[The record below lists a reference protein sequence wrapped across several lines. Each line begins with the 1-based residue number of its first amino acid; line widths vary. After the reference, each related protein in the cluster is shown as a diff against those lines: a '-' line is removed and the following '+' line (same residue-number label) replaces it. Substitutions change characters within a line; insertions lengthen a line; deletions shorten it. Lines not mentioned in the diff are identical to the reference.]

1 MVLGKNFE
9 SCFFIYLETFL
20 FLGKGD
26 AAFMKKHLAAVVT
39 IFALC
44 LSLPGCVAEE
54 AAEVIQEPALTEA
67 VPAEQNLVR
76 SKTAVGNSFDEYIES
91 EPFTSYSYDFT
102 VYDSNYMITAAP
114 DETREGLTLTVE
126 DNTFGFSTF
135 HVAPP
140 VSYSVALPYSQE
152 YASQVCTV
160 IKSSDEWNNYP
171 DLLKIDFYLSNFEDE
186 SLPYTV
192 SRLYSILNNQLV
204 EVEVYDTTG
213 EFGKVTE
220 SAAKAFYGDM
230 NGEAV
235 SDEASVD
242 TSEVNLKDYFE
253 RMDYIPESYLYQTE
267 PLKFMPEPTIGED
280 TASGRLSAVVVTYTL
295 NPDDMTMR
303 RSFESVSMDN
313 VYFGYAAHAVA
324 GDIYQYFIATSLNV
338 TDYENY
344 IEIPVEGEDQSRYF
358 FKVDD
363 PRFHTV
369 QELRDYV
376 SGYFSEELV
385 DYMFA
390 NAPQKYRDIDGE
402 LYTILGDGGYNETLG
417 KLTITDFV
425 WQDNTITYH
434 TKQEKF
440 NENHEMSYIDG
451 GDFVIEIKDDG
462 SFIVTKY
469 RYPSL

>member
-1 MVLGKNFE
+1 
-9 SCFFIYLETFL
+9 
-20 FLGKGD
+20 
-26 AAFMKKHLAAVVT
+26 MKKYPVFIGTMLAVC
-39 IFALC
+39 IS
-44 LSLPGCVAEE
+44 LSGCTVED
-54 AAEVIQEPALTEA
+54 AAEVIEDTSVTEA
-67 VPAEQNLVR
+67 VPAQQNLVR
-76 SKTAVGNSFDEYIES
+76 SKTAVGNSFDEYVES
-91 EPFTSYSYDFT
+91 EPFTSYSYDFK

-140 VSYSVALPYSQE
+140 ANYSVALPYSQE

-160 IKSSDEWNNYP
+160 IKSSDDIATYP

-186 SLPYTV
+186 TLPYTV

-213 EFGKVTE
+213 FLLKPEENEEITAVEAEVVPLTDEEIAGIE
-220 SAAKAFYGDM
+220 AAPI
-230 NGEAV
+230 EE
-235 SDEASVD
+235 DE
-242 TSEVNLKDYFE
+242 YFE
-253 RMDYIPESYLYQTE
+253 RLDYIPESYLYQSE
-267 PLKFMPEPTIGED
+267 PLKFMPDPEVYED
-280 TASGRLSAVVVTYTL
+280 GTGRLRANVVTYTL

-303 RSFESVSMDN
+303 RAYEPVSDDSV
-313 VYFGYAAHAVA
+313 YYGYMAHAVA
-324 GDIYQYFIATSLNV
+324 GNIYQYFIATSLNV
-338 TDYENY
+338 ADYENY
-344 IEIPVEGEDQSRYF
+344 IEIPVEGEEQSRYF

-363 PRFHTV
+363 PRFGTV

-376 SGYFSEELV
+376 SGYFSAEMV

-390 NAPQKYRDIDGE
+390 NAPQLYRDIDGE

-425 WQDNTITYH
+425 RQDNVITYH

-451 GDFVIEIKDDG
+451 GDFVIELQDDG
-462 SFIVTKY
+462 TFIVTKY

>member
-1 MVLGKNFE
+1 
-9 SCFFIYLETFL
+9 
-20 FLGKGD
+20 
-26 AAFMKKHLAAVVT
+26 MKKYLAAVGT
-39 IFALC
+39 IIAVC
-44 LSLPGCVAEE
+44 VSLSGCVAEE
-54 AAEVIQEPALTEA
+54 AAEVIQETVVTEA

-91 EPFTSYSYDFT
+91 EPFTSYSYDFK

-114 DETREGLTLTVE
+114 DETMEGLTLTVE

-140 VSYSVALPYSQE
+140 VNYSVALPYSQE

-160 IKSSDEWNNYP
+160 IKSSDDTAAYP
-171 DLLKIDFYLSNFEDE
+171 DLLKIDFYLSNFENE

-213 EFGKVTE
+213 EFVEAETSAEMDFVIEPTEEPVSEEEMKSSVEMDVTE
-220 SAAKAFYGDM
+220 
-230 NGEAV
+230 
-235 SDEASVD
+235 
-242 TSEVNLKDYFE
+242 YFE
-253 RMDYIPESYLYQTE
+253 RLNYIPESYLYQTE
-267 PLKFMPEPTIGED
+267 PLKFMPEPTIAESVN
-280 TASGRLSAVVVTYTL
+280 TGRLSANVVTYTL

-303 RSFESVSMDN
+303 RAYEPISTEN
-313 VYFGYAAHAVA
+313 VYFGYMAHAVA
-324 GDIYQYFIATSLNV
+324 GSIYQYFIATSLNV

-344 IEIPVEGEDQSRYF
+344 VEIPVSGSDYNQYF

-385 DYMFA
+385 DYMFI

-402 LYTILGDGGYNETLG
+402 LYTILGDGGFDDTLG

-425 WQDNTITYH
+425 RQDNIITYH
-434 TKQEKF
+434 TKQEKY

-451 GDFVIEIKDDG
+451 GDFVIELREDG

-469 RYPSL
+469 RYPMYS

>member
-1 MVLGKNFE
+1 
-9 SCFFIYLETFL
+9 
-20 FLGKGD
+20 
-26 AAFMKKHLAAVVT
+26 MKKYLAVIGTMLTV
-39 IFALC
+39 C
-44 LSLPGCVAEE
+44 LSLSGCVAEE
-54 AAEVIQEPALTEA
+54 AAEVIEETTAVEA

-76 SKTAVGNSFDEYIES
+76 SKTAVGNSFDEYVES
-91 EPFTSYSYDFT
+91 EPFTSYSYDFK

-135 HVAPP
+135 HVDPP
-140 VSYSVALPYSQE
+140 VNYSVALPYSQE
-152 YASQVCTV
+152 YANEVCTV
-160 IKSSDEWNNYP
+160 IKSSDDANTYP

-213 EFGKVTE
+213 YLNAAADETE
-220 SAAKAFYGDM
+220 TAIEAEEVPLTDEELAGMEAAPM
-230 NGEAV
+230 E
-235 SDEASVD
+235 E
-242 TSEVNLKDYFE
+242 EEYFE
-253 RMDYIPESYLYQTE
+253 RLDYIPESYLYQTE
-267 PLKFMPEPTIGED
+267 PLKFMPAPEVYDDGT
-280 TASGRLSAVVVTYTL
+280 GRLSARVVTYTL

-303 RSFESVSMDN
+303 RIYETVSTDS
-313 VYFGYAAHAVA
+313 VYFGYMAHAVA
-324 GDIYQYFIATSLNV
+324 GNIYQYFIATSLNV
-338 TDYENY
+338 ADYENY
-344 IEIPVEGEDQSRYF
+344 IEIPIEGEEQSRYF

-376 SGYFSEELV
+376 SGYFSEELT

-390 NAPQKYRDIDGE
+390 KAPQQYRDIDGE
-402 LYTILGDGGYNETLG
+402 LYTILGDGGVNETLG

-425 WQDNTITYH
+425 RQDNVITYH

-451 GDFVIEIKDDG
+451 GDFVIELREDG
-462 SFIVTKY
+462 TFIVTKY

>member
-1 MVLGKNFE
+1 
-9 SCFFIYLETFL
+9 
-20 FLGKGD
+20 
-26 AAFMKKHLAAVVT
+26 MKKYLAAVGT
-39 IFALC
+39 IIAVC
-44 LSLPGCVAEE
+44 VSLSGCVAEE
-54 AAEVIQEPALTEA
+54 AAEVIQETVVTEA

-91 EPFTSYSYDFT
+91 EPFTSYSYDFK

-114 DETREGLTLTVE
+114 DETMEGLTLTVE

-140 VSYSVALPYSQE
+140 VNYSVALPYSQE

-160 IKSSDEWNNYP
+160 IKSSDDTAAYP
-171 DLLKIDFYLSNFEDE
+171 DLLKIDFYLSNFENE

-213 EFGKVTE
+213 EVVEAETSAEMDFVIEPTEEPVSEEEMKSSVEMDVTE
-220 SAAKAFYGDM
+220 
-230 NGEAV
+230 
-235 SDEASVD
+235 
-242 TSEVNLKDYFE
+242 YFE
-253 RMDYIPESYLYQTE
+253 RLNYIPESYLYQTE
-267 PLKFMPEPTIGED
+267 PLKFMPEPTIAESVN
-280 TASGRLSAVVVTYTL
+280 TGRLSANVVTYTL

-303 RSFESVSMDN
+303 RAYEPISTEN
-313 VYFGYAAHAVA
+313 VYFGYMAHAVA
-324 GDIYQYFIATSLNV
+324 GSIYQYFIATSLNV

-344 IEIPVEGEDQSRYF
+344 VEIPVSGSDYNQYF

-385 DYMFA
+385 DYMFI

-402 LYTILGDGGYNETLG
+402 LYTILGDGGFDDTLG

-425 WQDNTITYH
+425 RQDNIITYH
-434 TKQEKF
+434 TKQDKY
-440 NENHEMSYIDG
+440 NENHDMSYIDG
-451 GDFVIEIKDDG
+451 GDFVIELREDG

-469 RYPSL
+469 RYPMYS

>member
-1 MVLGKNFE
+1 MVLGKKFE
-9 SCFFIYLETFL
+9 LCFCIYLEAFL

-26 AAFMKKHLAAVVT
+26 AAFMKKCLAAVGMIISVCV
-39 IFALC
+39 L
-44 LSLPGCVAEE
+44 LSGCVAEGP
-54 AAEVIQEPALTEA
+54 AEVIHETSAEA

-76 SKTAVGNSFDEYIES
+76 SKTVVGNSFDEYIES
-91 EPFTSYSYDFT
+91 EPFTSYTYDFT

-114 DETREGLTLTVE
+114 DETMEGLTLTVE

-140 VSYSVALPYSQE
+140 ANYSVALPYSQE

-160 IKSSDEWNNYP
+160 IKNSDDTSTYP
-171 DLLKIDFYLSNFEDE
+171 DLLKIDFYLSNFEED

-192 SRLYSILNNQLV
+192 SRLYSILGNQLV
-204 EVEVYDTTG
+204 EVEIYDTTG
-213 EFGKVTE
+213 LFDKVT
-220 SAAKAFYGDM
+220 AAPI
-230 NGEAV
+230 EAEGAKLA
-235 SDEASVD
+235 DEETASSFTAD
-242 TSEVNLKDYFE
+242 AEEYFE
-253 RMDYIPESYLYQTE
+253 KLDYIPESYLYQTE
-267 PLKFMPEPTIGED
+267 PLKFMPEPTIAINDETGQ
-280 TASGRLSAVVVTYTL
+280 LSAEVVTYTL

-303 RSFESVSMDN
+303 RAVEPAAAGT
-313 VYFGYAAHAVA
+313 VYFGYTAHAVA
-324 GDIYQYFIATSLNV
+324 GYIYQYFIATSLNV

-344 IEIPVEGEDQSRYF
+344 IEIPVEGEEQSRYF

-402 LYTILGDGGYNETLG
+402 LYTVLGDGGYNETLG

-425 WQDNTITYH
+425 RQDNTITYH

-451 GDFVIEIKDDG
+451 GDFVIEVRDDG

>member
-1 MVLGKNFE
+1 
-9 SCFFIYLETFL
+9 
-20 FLGKGD
+20 
-26 AAFMKKHLAAVVT
+26 MKKHLAAVMT
-39 IFALC
+39 IIAMCVPLW
-44 LSLPGCVAEE
+44 GCAAEE
-54 AAEVIQEPALTEA
+54 AAEVIQETSVEA

-76 SKTAVGNSFDEYIES
+76 SKTGVGNSFDEYIES

-114 DETREGLTLTVE
+114 DETTEGLTLTVE

-140 VSYSVALPYSQE
+140 VNYSVALPYSQE

-160 IKSSDEWNNYP
+160 IKSSDDTNTYP
-171 DLLKIDFYLSNFEDE
+171 DLLKIDFYLSNFEED

-192 SRLYSILNNQLV
+192 SRLYSILGNQLV

-213 EFGKVTE
+213 AFNETAE
-220 SAAKAFYGDM
+220 TAKLA
-230 NGEAV
+230 
-235 SDEASVD
+235 DEDVP
-242 TSEVNLKDYFE
+242 TVEYFE
-253 RMDYIPESYLYQTE
+253 RLDYIPESYLYQTE
-267 PLKFMPEPTIGED
+267 PLKFMPAPEVYED
-280 TASGRLSAVVVTYTL
+280 STGRLSAKVVTYTL

-303 RSFESVSMDN
+303 RAYETISTDN
-313 VYFGYAAHAVA
+313 VYFGYMAHAVA
-324 GDIYQYFIATSLNV
+324 GNIYQYFIATSLNV
-338 TDYENY
+338 ADYENY
-344 IEIPVEGEDQSRYF
+344 IEIPAEGDEQSRYF

-363 PRFHTV
+363 PRFRTV

-376 SGYFSEELV
+376 SGYFSEELT

-425 WQDNTITYH
+425 WQGNTITYH

-451 GDFVIEIKDDG
+451 GDFIIELRDDG

>member
-1 MVLGKNFE
+1 
-9 SCFFIYLETFL
+9 
-20 FLGKGD
+20 
-26 AAFMKKHLAAVVT
+26 MKKYLAAAVT
-39 IFALC
+39 ILVLC
-44 LSLPGCVAEE
+44 APLSGCAAEE
-54 AAEVIQEPALTEA
+54 PAEVVQETADTEA

-91 EPFTSYSYDFT
+91 EPFTSYSYDFK

-140 VSYSVALPYSQE
+140 ANYSVALPYSQE

-160 IKSSDEWNNYP
+160 IKSSDDTSTYP
-171 DLLKIDFYLSNFEDE
+171 DLLKIDFYLSNFEDD

-192 SRLYSILNNQLV
+192 SRLYSILNDQLV

-213 EFGKVTE
+213 AFEAANGTAYEAYASEAGVT
-220 SAAKAFYGDM
+220 S
-230 NGEAV
+230 V
-235 SDEASVD
+235 SEDKK
-242 TSEVNLKDYFE
+242 EVNVVIESGEYFE
-253 RMDYIPESYLYQTE
+253 RLDYIPESYLYQTE
-267 PLKFMPEPTIGED
+267 PLKFMPEPTINIDNETGK
-280 TASGRLSAVVVTYTL
+280 LSATVVTYTL

-303 RSFESVSMDN
+303 RAYEPVSTDN
-313 VYFGYAAHAVA
+313 VYFGYMTHAIA
-324 GDIYQYFIATSLNV
+324 GNIYQYFIATSLNV

-344 IEIPVEGEDQSRYF
+344 IEISVEGEEQSRYF

-385 DYMFA
+385 DYMFV

-402 LYTILGDGGYNETLG
+402 LYTILGDGGVNETLG

-425 WQDNTITYH
+425 RQDNVITYH
-434 TKQEKF
+434 TKQEKY

-451 GDFVIEIKDDG
+451 GDFIIELKDDG

>member
-1 MVLGKNFE
+1 G
-9 SCFFIYLETFL
+9 
-20 FLGKGD
+20 
-26 AAFMKKHLAAVVT
+26 
-39 IFALC
+39 
-44 LSLPGCVAEE
+44 
-54 AAEVIQEPALTEA
+54 IQETVSTEA

-140 VSYSVALPYSQE
+140 VNYSVALPYSQE

-160 IKSSDEWNNYP
+160 IKSSDDTSTYP
-171 DLLKIDFYLSNFEDE
+171 DLLKIDFYLSNFEED

-192 SRLYSILNNQLV
+192 SRLYSILGNQLV

-213 EFGKVTE
+213 VFKTADGIEYDDYSDLNADGNDST
-220 SAAKAFYGDM
+220 AK
-230 NGEAV
+230 E
-235 SDEASVD
+235 
-242 TSEVNLKDYFE
+242 YFE
-253 RMDYIPESYLYQTE
+253 KLDYIPESYLYQTE
-267 PLKFMPEPTIGED
+267 PLKFMPEPTIKINDETGQ
-280 TASGRLSAVVVTYTL
+280 LSAEVVTYTL

-303 RSFESVSMDN
+303 RIYEPISADN
-313 VYFGYAAHAVA
+313 VYYGYMAHAIA
-324 GDIYQYFIATSLNV
+324 GNIYQYFIATSLNV
-338 TDYENY
+338 ADYENY
-344 IEIPVEGEDQSRYF
+344 IEIPTEGEEQSRYF

-402 LYTILGDGGYNETLG
+402 LYTILGDGGVNETLG

-440 NENHEMSYIDG
+440 NENYEMSYIDG
-451 GDFVIEIKDDG
+451 GDFIIEFKDDG

>member
-1 MVLGKNFE
+1 MVLGKKSELIFLYI
-9 SCFFIYLETFL
+9 FTLIL

-26 AAFMKKHLAAVVT
+26 AAFMKKHLAAALT
-39 IFALC
+39 ILAMC
-44 LSLPGCVAEE
+44 AQLSGCVAEE
-54 AAEVIQEPALTEA
+54 PSEVIQETAAEA

-76 SKTAVGNSFDEYIES
+76 SKTGVGNSFDEYIES

-114 DETREGLTLTVE
+114 DETMEGLTLTVE

-140 VSYSVALPYSQE
+140 VNYSVALPYSQE

-160 IKSSDEWNNYP
+160 IKSSDDNRTYP
-171 DLLKIDFYLSNFEDE
+171 DLLKIDFYLSNFEEDF
-186 SLPYTV
+186 LPYTV
-192 SRLYSILNNQLV
+192 SKLYSILNNQLV

-213 EFGKVTE
+213 AFNKE
-220 SAAKAFYGDM
+220 AAA
-230 NGEAV
+230 A
-235 SDEASVD
+235 D
-242 TSEVNLKDYFE
+242 TSKLADEDIPTIEYFE
-253 RMDYIPESYLYQTE
+253 RLEYIPESYLYQTE
-267 PLKFMPEPTIGED
+267 PLKFMPEPTISVTDDGQI
-280 TASGRLSAVVVTYTL
+280 SAAVVTYAL
-295 NPDDMTMR
+295 NLDDMTMR
-303 RSFESVSMDN
+303 REYEVLSTDN
-313 VYFGYAAHAVA
+313 VYFGYMAHAVA
-324 GDIYQYFIATSLNV
+324 GYIYRYFIATSLNV
-338 TDYENY
+338 ADYENY
-344 IEIPVEGEDQSRYF
+344 IEIPTEGEEQSCYF

-363 PRFHTV
+363 PRFRTV

-376 SGYFSEELV
+376 RKYFSEELT

-402 LYTILGDGGYNETLG
+402 LYTILGDGGSDETLG

-425 WQDNTITYH
+425 RQEDIITYH

-451 GDFVIEIKDDG
+451 GDFIIEINDDG
-462 SFIVTKY
+462 SFTVTKY